1 MEEKPK
7 VITNEYNSIVFGSS
21 IVKDSR
27 ELMYREETDSQNT
40 SKKVTKN
47 SLSFFK
53 IKWIK
58 IYSFQRINWYLAFCL
73 LIAVFGSSF
82 QYGYNIGLYNTPY
95 AV

>member
-40 SKKVTKN
+40 PKKVTKN
-47 SLSFFK
+47 SLSF
-53 IKWIK
+53 IKK
-58 IYSFQRINWYLAFCL
+58 NELK
-73 LIAVFGSSF
+73 LIPFRE
-82 QYGYNIGLYNTPY
+82 
-95 AV
+95 

>member
-53 IKWIK
+53 IK
-58 IYSFQRINWYLAFCL
+58 
-73 LIAVFGSSF
+73 
-82 QYGYNIGLYNTPY
+82 
-95 AV
+95 